1 MSGARISVIVCT
13 FNDGE
18 YLPDCLASVAAQTLT
33 PDQVI
38 VVDDG
43 TTSDEALAGIGD
55 ALKSHPG
62 ALLLRQPNQG
72 PSAARNRGLA
82 AAIGEFVAFL
92 DVDDRW
98 AQDNLERRMALID
111 ADERIVAAYSGFLAR
126 APNGVARRSAFREQL
141 APLEPRLVGIPGG
154 VPGGLPLYLL
164 RRKAVAEAGG
174 LDPAL
179 TIMEDFDLLLRL
191 GRTGGYFAGSNDPLY
206 LRTVRPGSL
215 TRASAE
221 RRYGGT
227 MQFLRKAAEQR
238 YFSRS
243 EIARRRALA
252 LAARIR
258 QRLRLRSSTS
268 E

>member
-1 MSGARISVIVCT
+1 
-13 FNDGE
+13 
-18 YLPDCLASVAAQTLT
+18 
-33 PDQVI
+33 
-38 VVDDG
+38 
-43 TTSDEALAGIGD
+43 
-55 ALKSHPG
+55 
-62 ALLLRQPNQG
+62 
-72 PSAARNRGLA
+72 
-82 AAIGEFVAFL
+82 
-92 DVDDRW
+92 
-98 AQDNLERRMALID
+98 MALFD

-126 APNGVARRSAFREQL
+126 APTGVARRSAFREQL

-164 RRKAVAEAGG
+164 RHQAVVEAGG

-206 LRTVRPGSL
+206 LRTLRPGSL

-221 RRYGGT
+221 RRYRGT
-227 MQFLRKAAEQR
+227 LQFLRKAAEQR